1 MKTKNKASD
10 AATYD
15 FVDGESILADA
26 NVWLYLQPPA
36 AQPAPSWTNAY
47 SSVFSRLLRAKA
59 RPAVDALILS
69 EYFNRYVRIEYE
81 ASWKATYPKFK
92 DFRKSPDSA
101 GVLQAATAEI
111 EQILKTSLACTTS
124 LADIDLPTVLGA
136 VRNGS
141 VDFNDAL
148 LIQICRINDWKL
160 LTHDGDMAVGGI
172 ELLTV
177 NKKLLQAC
185 T

>member
-15 FVDGESILADA
+15 FVDGEAILVDA

-36 AQPAPSWTNAY
+36 AQPAPPLTNAY

-59 RPAVDALILS
+59 QPVVDALILS

-92 DFRKSPDSA
+92 DFRKSPDGAS
-101 GVLQAATAEI
+101 VLQAAMAEI
-111 EQILKTSLACTTS
+111 EQILKNSLTCTTS
-124 LADIDLPTVLGA
+124 LADIDLPPALSA

-141 VDFNDAL
+141 MDFNDAL
-148 LIQICRINDWKL
+148 LIQTCRLNDWKL

-172 ELLTV
+172 KLLTV
-177 NKKLLQAC
+177 NRKLLQAC